1 MWTHEAVEYAMLT
14 PEKRGGNSESTA
26 LHPHPPASTM
36 RDAVSDRASPQAR
49 GRNAA

>member
-14 PEKRGGNSESTA
+14 PEKRGGNIESTA

-36 RDAVSDRASPQAR
+36 RDAVSDRASPQPR